1 MNKTILALIAFIC
14 LFITHDANGQ
24 IFGKRSFGNVERQ
37 YQYNPSANGGN
48 RYCYQPN
55 CKMCNRIFGPMPG
68 YALNSD
74 YTSYKITDQPIVN
87 QQSQPIV
94 NQPIV
99 NQPVVNQQIASQP
112 VVSTEDAEN
121 EPMLDPTPA
130 KVVRAVLDI
139 IKPRKDQ
146 WLYDLGCGDGRIVAM
161 SSKEYGNMAVGI
173 ELNPTSVLKA
183 EELVDIMGVRERV
196 LIIEG
201 DVLNF
206 SYEKA
211 DIITMYLFPKLMEKV
226 IKKIKPG
233 TIVVSFNHDIPGVKT
248 DKKIVNVD
256 GIDYEFFV
264 WKAN

>member
-1 MNKTILALIAFIC
+1 MRCIVNKIILTLIAFIC
-14 LFITHDANGQ
+14 LFITHDVNGQ
-24 IFGKRSFGNVERQ
+24 IFGKKSFGNVERQ
-37 YQYNPSANGGN
+37 YQYNPSENGGN

-55 CKMCNRIFGPMPG
+55 CRMCNRIFGPMPG
-68 YALNSD
+68 YALNPD
-74 YTSYKITDQPIVN
+74 YTSYKIADQPIVN
-87 QQSQPIV
+87 QQPQQIVSQPLV
-94 NQPIV
+94 NQSVI
-99 NQPVVNQQIASQP
+99 
-112 VVSTEDAEN
+112 STKDAEN

-130 KVVRAVLDI
+130 KVVRAVLDT

-173 ELNPTSVLKA
+173 EINPTSVMKA

-233 TIVVSFNHDIPGVKT
+233 TIVVSFNHDIPGVKA